1 MDCAICLNKIN
12 EEPLQVKEMMFGT
25 GRAYQFRRERL
36 GLGVRSLSPE
46 HSLEKAVDY
55 ERRWLA

>member
-1 MDCAICLNKIN
+1 
-12 EEPLQVKEMMFGT
+12 MMFGT